1 MLVDRLI
8 IPIITSTP
16 FDMYNILQRILIS
29 NLWIVLNNLIKTK
42 VKFKILGRTKK
53 KKVELNAVLF

>member
-1 MLVDRLI
+1 
-8 IPIITSTP
+8 
-16 FDMYNILQRILIS
+16 MYNILQRILIS